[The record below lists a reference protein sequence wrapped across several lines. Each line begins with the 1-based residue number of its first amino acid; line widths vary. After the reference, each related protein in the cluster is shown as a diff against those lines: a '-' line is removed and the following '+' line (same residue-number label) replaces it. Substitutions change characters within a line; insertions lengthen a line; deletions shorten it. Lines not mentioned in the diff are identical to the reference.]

1 MTALWKPVTAALA
14 IGALALIATVL
25 AAERFDEPVG
35 TFTRDVQVTAGMPW
49 YTGALSLFT
58 TTVWAGVTALAAFAA
73 WLEEDERRR
82 LGGLAALAALLMAD
96 DALQV
101 HDEVG
106 PQNGVPQIAFMVV
119 YALAAAALSLAFLRR
134 PRAAATAAFLL
145 GAVFLGASVFVD
157 QLLRHAFLL
166 EDGAKLLGA
175 LVWLTVP
182 VLSVRRPANG

>member
-1 MTALWKPVTAALA
+1 MTAVLS

-25 AAERFDEPVG
+25 AAERFDESVG

-58 TTVWAGVTALAAFAA
+58 TMVWAGVTALAAFAA
-73 WLEEDERRR
+73 WLEKDERRR
-82 LGGLAALAALLMAD
+82 LGGLAVLAALLMAD

-134 PRAAATAAFLL
+134 PRAAATAAFVL
-145 GAVFLGASVFVD
+145 GAVFLGASVVVD